1 MADDPTPPQP
11 RKRPRLLTG
20 FTEGDQV
27 PRLLDFRAAHPEVT
41 IELDGF
47 WRAVIPA
54 ENGETVITRYELRA
68 VLDKL
73 DELLSP
79 DTQNG

>member
-1 MADDPTPPQP
+1 VSDDPIPPP
-11 RKRPRLLTG
+11 RKRPRVLPG
-20 FTEGDQV
+20 FSEGDQV
-27 PRLLDFRAAHPEVT
+27 PRLLDFRAAHPEVS

-54 ENGETVITRYELRA
+54 ENGETVVCRYELKA

-73 DELLSP
+73 AELLP
-79 DTQNG
+79 

>member
-1 MADDPTPPQP
+1 MTHDPTQP
-11 RKRPRLLTG
+11 RPRPRPRLLPG
-20 FTEGDQV
+20 FAEGDQV

-47 WRAVIPA
+47 WRAVILA
-54 ENGETVITRYELRA
+54 ENGETVVARYELRA

-73 DELLSP
+73 DELLP
-79 DTQNG
+79 

>member
-1 MADDPTPPQP
+1 VSDDPTTSQP
-11 RKRPRLLTG
+11 RMRPRVLPG
-20 FTEGDQV
+20 AGEADQI
-27 PRLLDFRAAHPEVT
+27 PRLMEFRERHPEVT

-54 ENGETVITRYELRA
+54 ENGETVICRYELRA

-73 DELLSP
+73 AELLP
-79 DTQNG
+79 

>member
-1 MADDPTPPQP
+1 MADDPTTP
-11 RKRPRLLTG
+11 RPRPRPRLLPG
-20 FTEGDQV
+20 FAEGDQV
-27 PRLLDFRAAHPEVT
+27 PRLLDFRAAHPEVS

-54 ENGETVITRYELRA
+54 PDGETVVCRYELKA

-73 DELLSP
+73 AELLP
-79 DTQNG
+79 

>member
-1 MADDPTPPQP
+1 VSVPARGWLRLADGP
-11 RKRPRLLTG
+11 
-20 FTEGDQV
+20 EEDQV
-27 PRLLDFRAAHPEVT
+27 PRLLDFRAAHPEVS

-54 ENGETVITRYELRA
+54 PGGDGETVVCRYELRD

-73 DELLSP
+73 AELLGGQP
-79 DTQNG
+79 DGTAG

>member
-1 MADDPTPPQP
+1 MTDDPTPTPP
-11 RKRPRLLTG
+11 CKRPRLLPG
-20 FTEGDQV
+20 FSEGDQV
-27 PRLLDFRAAHPEVT
+27 PRLLDFRAAHPEVS

-54 ENGETVITRYELRA
+54 PGGDGETVVCRYELKA

-73 DELLSP
+73 SELLP
-79 DTQNG
+79 

>member
-1 MADDPTPPQP
+1 MTDDPTPRQP
-11 RKRPRLLTG
+11 RKRPRVLPG
-20 FTEGDQV
+20 FSEGDQV

-54 ENGETVITRYELRA
+54 PGGDGETVVCRYQLRD

-73 DELLSP
+73 SELLP
-79 DTQNG
+79 

>member
-1 MADDPTPPQP
+1 V
-11 RKRPRLLTG
+11 TG
-20 FTEGDQV
+20 RGVLRVLPSGGEGDQV
-27 PRLLDFRAAHPEVT
+27 PRLMEFRARHPEIT

-54 ENGETVITRYELRA
+54 ENGETVVCRYQLRD

-73 DELLSP
+73 ESL
-79 DTQNG
+79 

>member
-1 MADDPTPPQP
+1 MTGG
-11 RKRPRLLTG
+11 RPWLRAAAG
-20 FTEGDQV
+20 EPDQV
-27 PRLLDFRAAHPEVT
+27 PRLIEFRRRRPEVT

-54 ENGETVITRYELRA
+54 PNGETVICRYELRA

-73 DELLSP
+73 AELLG
-79 DTQNG
+79 Q

>member
-1 MADDPTPPQP
+1 MTDDPTPTPP
-11 RKRPRLLTG
+11 RKRPRLLPG
-20 FTEGDQV
+20 GNEGDQV
-27 PRLLDFRAAHPEVT
+27 PRLLDFRAAHPEVS

-54 ENGETVITRYELRA
+54 PGGDGETVVCRYQLRD

-73 DELLSP
+73 AELLP
-79 DTQNG
+79 

>member
-1 MADDPTPPQP
+1 MTDDPTRPQP
-11 RKRPRLLTG
+11 RKRLRALPSG
-20 FTEGDQV
+20 FEGDQV

-54 ENGETVITRYELRA
+54 ENGETVVCRYELKA

-73 DELLSP
+73 AELLP
-79 DTQNG
+79 